1 MSVQESTPIHQTII
15 QRRSGWVAVDW
26 RELIEHRELLGFL
39 IQRDIKVRYKQTIL
53 GAAWAVIQPVF
64 TVAVFSVIF
73 GKLAGIDSGG
83 VPYPVFAFAGLLPW
97 QLFSTAVSAGGQSL
111 VNQQHLL
118 TKVYL
123 PRVFIPASSIGT
135 ALVDFAV
142 AFVVFLMLMLAY
154 GMFPGWEMLVIPLLT
169 IVAIM
174 AALGVS
180 LFLAALTVSYRDF
193 RFVIPFMI
201 QVWMYITPII
211 FPISLVPKRYQ
222 WLMALNPMTGVVEGF
237 RSAALNSPWNFTNL
251 AISCASAT
259 VLLMLGM
266 IYFRK
271 TESRFADV
279 A

>member
-154 GMFPGWEMLVIPLLT
+154 GMVPGWEMLVIPLLT